1 MIDELIAA
9 LRALARG
16 NMSQREMEDLR
27 QKLFL
32 LMSQGRDAIDSL
44 NSAGVVTGLN
54 ADLLDNQHG
63 DYYRDADKL
72 DGQHGSY
79 YTNADNIGAG
89 TLNTERFS
97 AYADLVAENRIGMT
111 GTQVAPG
118 DHTHNGLGNT
128 NDIYMFVDGYL
139 SAQQNVFSFVVPR
152 ASEIE
157 SVYMHCR
164 DTGTSSSTIID
175 VNRNGT
181 TIFTTQSNRPTL
193 AYNDSDKVA
202 SAVPDITGLSVG
214 DVLSVDIDQ
223 AATGAEGLSV
233 VVAVRISEASL
244 QASARKSQLYFSFYD
259 LLNIGPIP
267 LRFYNRTGTA
277 RIIQQVHL
285 YCTTPPQGA
294 DIVVDVLLDG
304 TSIFAQDSH
313 RPRIVNG
320 NTSGYSTQIDT
331 QNWEHDSYLMCNL
344 VQVGTSYPGSDLIVS
359 VVYY

>member
-9 LRALARG
+9 LRALARD
-16 NMSQREMEDLR
+16 NISQREMEDLR

-32 LMSQGRDAIDSL
+32 LMSQGRDAVDSL

-79 YTNADNIGAG
+79 YTNADNISAG

-97 AYADLVAENRIGMT
+97 AYADLVAENRIGMA

-118 DHTHNGLGNT
+118 DHTHSGVAGGNT

-139 SAQQNVFSFVVPR
+139 VESQNVFSVVVPR

-157 SVYMHCR
+157 SVYVHCR
-164 DTGTSSSTIID
+164 DTGTASSTIVD
-175 VNRNGT
+175 VNLNGT

-202 SAVPDITGLSVG
+202 SAVPDVTALVEG
-214 DVLSVDIDQ
+214 DVLSIDIDQ
-223 AATGAEGLSV
+223 AAEGAEGLNV
-233 VVAVRISEASL
+233 VVRISNAS
-244 QASARKSQLYFSFYD
+244 QAPARKSQVYFTFYD
-259 LLNIGPIP
+259 VLEAGSIP
-267 LRFYNRTGTA
+267 VRFYNRTGTA
-277 RIIQQVHL
+277 RAIQQVHL

-294 DIVVDVLLDG
+294 DIIVDVLMDG
-304 TSIFAQDSH
+304 ISIFADNAH
-313 RPRIVNG
+313 RPRVAAN
-320 NTSGYSTQIDT
+320 NYSGYSTQIGT
-331 QNWEHDSYLMCNL
+331 ETWAHDSYLTCNL
-344 VQVGTSYPGSDLIVS
+344 VQVGSSYPGSDLVVS
-359 VVYY
+359 VVYF

>member
-9 LRALARG
+9 LRALALG
-16 NMSQREMEDLR
+16 NMSRREMEDLR

-44 NSAGVVTGLN
+44 NSAGVATGLN
-54 ADLLDNQHG
+54 ADLLDNHHG

-128 NDIYMFVDGYL
+128 NDIYMFIDGYL

-152 ASEIE
+152 DSEIE

-193 AYNDSDKVA
+193 AYDDSDKVA
-202 SAVPDITGLSVG
+202 SAVPDITALSEG

-223 AATGAEGLSV
+223 AAADAEGLNV
-233 VVAVRISEASL
+233 VVRISNASQSL
-244 QASARKSQLYFSFYD
+244 ARKSQLYFSFYD
-259 LLNIGPIP
+259 LLETGTIP

-277 RIIQQVHL
+277 RTIQQVHL

-294 DIVVDVLLDG
+294 DIIVDVLIDG

-313 RPRIVNG
+313 RPRIVDG
-320 NTSGYSTQIDT
+320 NTGGYSTQINT
-331 QNWEHDSYLMCNL
+331 QNWVHDSYLTCNL